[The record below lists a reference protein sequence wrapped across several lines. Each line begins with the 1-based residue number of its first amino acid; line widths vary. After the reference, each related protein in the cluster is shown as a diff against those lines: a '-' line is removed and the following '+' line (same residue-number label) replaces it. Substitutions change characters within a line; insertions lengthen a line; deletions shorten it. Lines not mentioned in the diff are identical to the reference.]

1 MDSGNSLRDTPPPSK
16 EAKRK
21 GEKEEKKVGQ
31 KGEEVGV
38 WNGAH
43 KSSRSRRYSR
53 TAHQPSPPHRH
64 GGPPGPFPP
73 CQVQVGRELTLR
85 AHPGKELCGRRA
97 LLRPLGLLAQA
108 AGCRELAVCVLH
120 QVWILRTEQA
130 LALQRVV
137 AVEVAGVAV
146 ARHGARVLLVGSCG
160 QRRWPVVELLDL
172 RRVLEAAAAA
182 GTVHHG
188 GSAAQVLGEAAV
200 IIIGAQGLPGFVFGE
215 Q

>member
-1 MDSGNSLRDTPPPSK
+1 MIGTEPTSPL
-16 EAKRK
+16 
-21 GEKEEKKVGQ
+21 
-31 KGEEVGV
+31 
-38 WNGAH
+38 GAED
-43 KSSRSRRYSR
+43 
-53 TAHQPSPPHRH
+53 APGLPSPPLPRSAW
-64 GGPPGPFPP
+64 GPPGPFPP
-73 CQVQVGRELTLR
+73 GQARRELTLR
-85 AHPGKELCGRRA
+85 AHPGEELCGRWA

-108 AGCRELAVCVLH
+108 AGGRELAVCVLH

-137 AVEVAGVAV
+137 AVEVTRVSV
-146 ARHGARVLLVGSCG
+146 ARHGTRVLLVGSRG